1 MNKLSFLSSIRFHT
15 LNILASVG
23 IIATFS
29 SADTIGVLLASKSI
43 GIVALASAVLL
54 GVHWYKQG
62 RMSWVD
68 ELLNL
73 GEE

>member
-1 MNKLSFLSSIRFHT
+1 MNKFSYLTSIRFHA
-15 LNILASVG
+15 LNVLSLVG

-29 SADTIGVLLASKSI
+29 SADTIGVLLASKAI
-43 GIVALASAVLL
+43 GIITLTSAVLL
-54 GVHWYKQG
+54 GVHWYNQG

-68 ELLNL
+68 ELLNF